1 MDILGT
7 INTNFDLVVFI
18 IIAVITLVSAFL
30 MLESKDLSH
39 AIIFLALTFTG
50 IAVMFILLQAEFLAM
65 IQMSV
70 YTGGVVVLFL
80 FALMLTRSEEFNLRG
95 DLNRGVS
102 VLLALLL
109 ISIFVF
115 IIIPLASLWNNGIN
129 PVAIIKTSKTLAP
142 DGGFPFSIAYVGF
155 ALFNYYQISFMILGF
170 IVVAALIG
178 TIYIVKNE
186 AGEDIRIISPARLEN
201 STTTRTESKEDS

>member
-7 INTNFDLVVFI
+7 LNTNFDLVVFI
-18 IIAVITLVSAFL
+18 VVAVITLVSALL

-115 IIIPLASLWNNGIN
+115 IIIPLASLWNNGID
-129 PVAIIKTSKTLAP
+129 PVTIIKSTSAVH
-142 DGGFPFSIAYVGF
+142 GGFPFSIAWVGF

-186 AGEDIRIISPARLEN
+186 AGEDVRIISPARMEN
-201 STTTRTESKEDS
+201 AASSQTESQEDSK

>member
-1 MDILGT
+1 MDIIGQ
-7 INTNFDLVVFI
+7 INTNFDLFI
-18 IIAVITLVSAFL
+18 FVIVGVLILIFAFF

-50 IAVMFILLQAEFLAM
+50 IAIIFLLMNAEFLAL

-70 YTGGVVVLFL
+70 YTGGVVILFL

-95 DLNRGVS
+95 DLNRTYS
-102 VLLALLL
+102 VLIALLL

-115 IIIPLASLWNNGIN
+115 IVLPLGDIWVNGIVPIN
-129 PVAIIKTSKTLAP
+129 EINASAAG
-142 DGGFPFSIAYVGF
+142 GGFPYGIAWVGF
-155 ALFNYYQISFMILGF
+155 ALFNYYQIGFLILGL
-170 IVVAALIG
+170 IVIAALVG

-186 AGEDIRIISPARLEN
+186 AGEDIRVVSPASL
-201 STTTRTESKEDS
+201 SKED